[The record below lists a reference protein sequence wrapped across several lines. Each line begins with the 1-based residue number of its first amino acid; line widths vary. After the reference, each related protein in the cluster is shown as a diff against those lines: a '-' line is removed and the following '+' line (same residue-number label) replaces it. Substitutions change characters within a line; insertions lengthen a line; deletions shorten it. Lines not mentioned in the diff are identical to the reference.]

1 MDLVASAAGAVAGML
16 LHGKAK
22 LVRADAGG
30 GGGDSG
36 GGLGGALASAAASA
50 LPIPGLGAEDKD
62 TELTFMFNP
71 TEYRISQSVN
81 VHRTNQIDK
90 PGGNLEYLGTGGMT
104 VSMQLFFDDFAS
116 AKGDVTPKISKL
128 LKWQLPEDGKP
139 PPLVKFQWGN
149 KQLEN
154 FKGVITQLTINYTV
168 FSKNGTP
175 IQAKVDV
182 TLEGTDELKPGTNPT
197 SHAVDMRR
205 VHTVVEGETIASV
218 AYAELGR
225 AAYWRAIAALNGIDD
240 PLRVRPGQA
249 LLIPSAADA
258 ARNV

>member
-1 MDLVASAAGAVAGML
+1 MDLLAGAASSVAGML

-22 LVRADAGG
+22 LVRADKT

-36 GGLGGALASAAASA
+36 GLMGAALNAAASMV
-50 LPIPGLGAEDKD
+50 GLGASDDDK
-62 TELTFMFNP
+62 ELTFMFNP
-71 TEYRISQSVN
+71 TEYRISQSVSITRHDS
-81 VHRTNQIDK
+81 VK
-90 PGGNLEYLGTGGMT
+90 SAGGTVEYLGTSAMT

-128 LKWQLPEDGKP
+128 LKWQLPQDTNGTP

-149 KQLEN
+149 KQLDK
-154 FKGVITQLTINYTV
+154 FQGVITQLNINYTV
-168 FSKNGTP
+168 FAKDGTP
-175 IQAKVDV
+175 LQAKVDL
-182 TLEGTDELKPGTNPT
+182 TLEGANELKPGTNPT

-205 VHTVVEGETIASV
+205 IHTVIEGETIASV
-218 AYAELGR
+218 AFAELGEPG
-225 AAYWRAIAALNGIDD
+225 YWRAIADANGIDD
-240 PLRVRPGQA
+240 PLRVRPGTA